1 LKSNM
6 TGYRAA
12 IISRIGTLVML
23 HCDLSPLNTR
33 PRLCAVSYL
42 NTLPLV
48 WGILHGE
55 QQGLFDVNFSIPA
68 ECADRLGNGSA
79 DIGVVPCAE
88 LERLNLDV
96 IPGAGI
102 ACRGPVRSILL
113 VSEVPPGQIRTLA
126 TDASSRSSVMLAR
139 ILLAQRYGVEPQ
151 FIAMPPDLPSMLE
164 KADAALIIGD
174 PALHLDPATMPFHV
188 LDLGAEWFEMTG
200 LPMVFAVWAGRKGVV
215 PKWAEAAF
223 RASLQFGM
231 THTDDIVAAGARE
244 RGIPEALAKKYLTD
258 HIVFELGEREYE
270 GMNRFLQLAREA
282 GSLNIVGRVPA

>member
-1 LKSNM
+1 
-6 TGYRAA
+6 
-12 IISRIGTLVML
+12 
-23 HCDLSPLNTR
+23 
-33 PRLCAVSYL
+33 
-42 NTLPLV
+42 
-48 WGILHGE
+48 
-55 QQGLFDVNFSIPA
+55 
-68 ECADRLGNGSA
+68 
-79 DIGVVPCAE
+79 
-88 LERLNLDV
+88 
-96 IPGAGI
+96 
-102 ACRGPVRSILL
+102 
-113 VSEVPPGQIRTLA
+113 
-126 TDASSRSSVMLAR
+126 VMLAR

-231 THTDDIVAAGARE
+231 GHVDDIVAAGARE